1 MSRRILC
8 IVATMCCFLLGS
20 VSAFAQ
26 GNITVSGKVTDAQ
39 GEPVIGASIFVDGT
53 SNGTISDLEGNY
65 SFSVP
70 SNATLVFSSVGMESR
85 SIPVNGNTKINASL
99 NYDSIMMESS
109 VVVGY
114 GSQRRG
120 SLTGSV
126 AAVGGEQMIKTK
138 NENPQNMLTGR
149 VAGVRVWQK
158 TSEPG
163 QYNASLDIRGMGSP
177 LVVIDGVPRD
187 ISDFQRLS
195 PNDIDNVSVLKDAS
209 AAIYGVRGGNG
220 VILVTTKAGEVG
232 KTRVSFDSNIT
243 FQTPARL
250 PRQMDAVNS
259 MILVNEGI
267 SRTMNGVSKE
277 FSEDLIQEYRDG
289 LRQGTDWNSLII
301 QNMAPQT
308 RQNLT
313 ISGGNEKIQ
322 YYVGFDYMYQEG
334 FWKSGDTKYN
344 KYNLRSNITA
354 EIVKGL
360 KFNLNLSGYVE
371 DLRNPLDDAELIIR
385 YWWKQSTIWQA
396 YADPEQTMLN
406 YQDLELEINSVARID
421 SEISG
426 HRNNFNKNIDMSTS
440 LNYDFGTLTDALKGL
455 QIKGMFNWDY
465 KGTEYEEYR
474 REYYQYAYNDVTGE
488 YEQKLYAASSP
499 SKLTRIDNHYRAWL
513 AQGMINYDRT
523 FSKHH
528 VGATLA
534 YEEQKKFS
542 NGFKAN
548 GELAF
553 STPYYTALTMENQT
567 ISQSSLYEYAY
578 RSLIGRFNYS
588 YADRY
593 LIEAQFRC
601 DGSSRFYKGH
611 QWGFF
616 PSVSAGW
623 RISEEEWFKT
633 SSLSFINQLKLRASY
648 GVIGSDG
655 SNYEWASG
663 YTYPA
668 TGAST
673 VAYYNTNEPVYS
685 LNDEMVMS
693 AAPKALANENVTW
706 YTNKTFDVGIDFEAW
721 KGLFGFSFDF
731 FRRERSG
738 LLARNTSD
746 QPTVVGA
753 TAPLENINSDSHIG
767 LELELSHRHRVGDF
781 NYNIKGIFS
790 ITRNKYLHYAQATKY
805 ANSYDNWRNN
815 SMNNRYQGIIWGYE
829 VVGQYQ
835 DWEDIWSYDINK
847 SNDILPG
854 DYKYLDWNGDGTIDS
869 LDIHPY
875 AYSTMPLMN
884 FSLSF
889 DGSWKSLDFSILFQ
903 GSALGSVAYGEPQQG
918 IWGQHGGGMLEQFQ
932 DRWHPVETDYTNIF
946 DQTLTWVSGTY
957 SYAGKS
963 AYSNSDFN
971 TQPVTY
977 LRLKSVE
984 IGYTLPRFQ
993 KVRDLSFRVYA
1004 NTYNPLTLTSVK
1016 YIDPEHPA
1024 DSYGRLYPL
1033 NKSYTLGL
1041 QINF

>member
-1 MSRRILC
+1 MSRRILSFVSAIC
-8 IVATMCCFLLGS
+8 LLFGS

-26 GNITVSGKVTDAQ
+26 QKITVSGVVTDDK
-39 GEPVIGASIFVDGT
+39 GEPAVGVAVMVRGTTDGAVTDLDGRYSI
-53 SNGTISDLEGNY
+53 SA
-65 SFSVP
+65 P
-70 SNATLVFSSVGMESR
+70 SNAYLVFSSIGMETKT
-85 SIPVNGNTKINASL
+85 IPVDGRATINAAL
-99 NYDSIMMESS
+99 GYDSMLLEST

-114 GSQRRG
+114 GTQRKG

-126 AAVGGEQMIKTK
+126 AAVGGEQMVKTK

-187 ISDFQRLS
+187 VSDFQRLS

-220 VILVTTKAGEVG
+220 VILVTTKTGEVG
-232 KTRVSFDSNIT
+232 KTKVSFDSNFT
-243 FQTPARL
+243 FQTPASL

-259 MILVNEGI
+259 MILTNEGI
-267 SRTMNGVSKE
+267 SRTISGVSKE
-277 FSEDLIQEYRDG
+277 FSDELIQQYRSG
-289 LRQGTDWNSLII
+289 ELSGTDWNSLII

-322 YYVGFDYMYQEG
+322 YYVGFDYFYQEG

-354 EIVKGL
+354 EIIKGL

-371 DLRNPLDDAELIIR
+371 DLKNPLDDPELIIR
-385 YWWKQSTIWQA
+385 YWWKQSTVWQA
-396 YADPEQTMLN
+396 FADPEQTMLN
-406 YQDLELEINSVARID
+406 YDDLELEINSVARID
-421 SEISG
+421 SDISG
-426 HRNNFNKNIDMSTS
+426 HRNDYNKNIDLSTS
-440 LNYDFGTLTDALKGL
+440 LSYDFGTITSALKGL
-455 QIKGMFNWDY
+455 QVKGMFNWDY
-465 KGTEYEEYR
+465 RGTEGETYR
-474 REYYQYAYNDVTGE
+474 KEYYQYAYNAVTE
-488 YEQKLYAASSP
+488 SYEQKLYAASSP
-499 SKLTRIDNHYRAWL
+499 SKLTRTDNHYRSWL
-513 AQGMINYDRT
+513 AQAMITYDRT
-523 FSKHH
+523 FDKHH

-534 YEEQKKFS
+534 YEEQKKYG
-542 NGFKAN
+542 NGFTAN

-553 STPYYTALTMENQT
+553 STPYFTALAMENQT
-567 ISQSSLYEYAY
+567 VSQSSLYEYAY
-578 RSLIGRFNYS
+578 HSLIGRLNYS

-593 LIEAQFRC
+593 LLEGQFRY

-623 RISEEEWFKT
+623 RISQEEWFKT
-633 SSLSFINQLKLRASY
+633 SPLSFINQLKLRISY

-655 SNYEWASG
+655 SDYEWATG

-668 TGAST
+668 MGAST
-673 VAYYNTNEPVYS
+673 VAYYNTQEPVYYI
-685 LNDEMVMS
+685 NDEMVMS
-693 AAPKALANENVTW
+693 ASPKALANQNVTW
-706 YTNKTFDVGIDFEAW
+706 YTNKTFDVGVDFEAW
-721 KGLFGFSFDF
+721 RGLLGFSFDF

-738 LLARNTSD
+738 LLARNTSE
-746 QPTVVGA
+746 QPTIVGA
-753 TAPLENINSDSHIG
+753 TAPLENINSDSHLG
-767 LELELSHRHRVGDF
+767 LELELSHRHKVGDF
-781 NYNIKGIFS
+781 SYNIKGIFS
-790 ITRNKYLHYAQATKY
+790 ITRNKYLYRAESTKY
-805 ANSYDNWRNN
+805 ANSYDNWLNN
-815 SMNNRYQGIIWGYE
+815 RYNNRYQGIIFGYE

-835 DWEDIWSYDINK
+835 NWEDIWSYDINK

-854 DYKYLDWNGDGTIDS
+854 DYKYLDWNGDGQINS

-889 DGSWKSLDFSILFQ
+889 DGSWKDLDFSILFQ
-903 GSALGSVAYGEPQQG
+903 GSALGSVAYGEPQLG
-918 IWGQHGGGMLEQFQ
+918 IWGQHGGGMLEQFA
-932 DRWHPVETDYTNIF
+932 DRWHPAEEGYSNVY
-946 DQTLTWVSGTY
+946 DQSLTWVKGTY
-957 SYAGKS
+957 AYAGKS
-963 AYSNSDFN
+963 AYSNSNFN
-971 TQPVTY
+971 TQPITY
-977 LRLKSVE
+977 LRLKSIEV
-984 IGYTLPRFQ
+984 GYTLPRI
-993 KVRDLSFRVYA
+993 KRAKDLSFRIYA
-1004 NTYNPLTLTSVK
+1004 NAYNPFTITTVK

-1033 NKSYTLGL
+1033 NKSYTIGL
-1041 QINF
+1041 NINF